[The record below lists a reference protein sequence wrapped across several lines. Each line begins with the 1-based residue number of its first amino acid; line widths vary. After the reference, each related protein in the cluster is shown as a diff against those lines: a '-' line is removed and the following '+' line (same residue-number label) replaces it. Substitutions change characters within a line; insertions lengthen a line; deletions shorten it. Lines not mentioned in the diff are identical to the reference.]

1 MVFLNHI
8 YGKLLKIDEDSLIIN
23 TGNFGFRI
31 YVSKN
36 LTSKLS
42 EKLDNMILLYVA
54 EVIEKDRIKFFGFL
68 SEEER
73 DLFENLK
80 NITGVGV
87 KIALRIVS
95 AISPKEFYE
104 VIEKEELNA
113 LLKIPGV
120 GKKIAQKIFLEIKGV
135 IPKKEYEGES
145 IVRNALLNLGYEKED
160 IEMVMEEIKR
170 EFKNFDNFEEIIKFA
185 LRKLSQEI
193 GK

>member
-8 YGKLLKIDEDSLIIN
+8 YGKLLKIDEDFLIID
-23 TGNFGFRI
+23 TGNFGFKI
-31 YVSKN
+31 YVSKD

-42 EKLDNMILLYVA
+42 EKLDNKILLYVA
-54 EVIEKDRIKFFGFL
+54 EVIEKDGIKFFGFL

-80 NITGVGV
+80 NITGVGI

-95 AISPKEFYE
+95 AMSPKEFYK
-104 VIEKEELNA
+104 VIEKEDLNA
-113 LLKIPGV
+113 LLKVPGV

-135 IPKKEYEGES
+135 IPKREYKEENIIKET
-145 IVRNALLNLGYEKED
+145 LLNLGYKKEE
-160 IEMVMEEIKR
+160 IEAVMEEVRK
-170 EFKNFDNFEEIIKFA
+170 EFKDLDNFEEIIKFA

-193 GK
+193 

>member
-8 YGKLLKIDEDSLIIN
+8 YGKLLKIDEDSLIID

-31 YVSKN
+31 YVSKD

-42 EKLDNMILLYVA
+42 EKLDNKILLYVA
-54 EVIEKDRIKFFGFL
+54 EVIEKDGIKFFGFL

-80 NITGVGV
+80 NITGVGI

-95 AISPKEFYE
+95 AMSPKEFYK
-104 VIEKEELNA
+104 VIEKEDLNA
-113 LLKIPGV
+113 LLKVPGV

-135 IPKKEYEGES
+135 IPKREYKEENIIKET
-145 IVRNALLNLGYEKED
+145 LLNLGYKKEE
-160 IEMVMEEIKR
+160 IEAVMEEVRK
-170 EFKNFDNFEEIIKFA
+170 EFKDLDNFEEIIKFA

-193 GK
+193 